1 MNKIAIVCEGKTDKV
16 FLEEIIKHLQK
27 DPAKCNFYICGGKS
41 NVLNSKHAKYEKLEK
56 DLETIT
62 DILFVVDAD
71 CEKSGAKYNGF
82 DNTQNSLNDV
92 ISSLNLQNV
101 ETETYIMCDPH
112 TKTGTLESLILS
124 TIEAP
129 RRECIENFLACSNFS
144 SKDNHKAVINEIYRI
159 AYPNAP
165 YDFSH
170 PHFDELKSK
179 LNALFDTF

>member
-1 MNKIAIVCEGKTDKV
+1 MNKIAIVCEGKTDKA

-27 DPAKCNFYICGGKS
+27 DPEKCSFYVCGGKS
-41 NVLNSKHAKYEKLEK
+41 NVLNSQHAKYKKLEK

-62 DILFVVDAD
+62 NVLFVVDAD
-71 CEKSGAKYNGF
+71 CEKSDAKNNGF
-82 DNTQNSLNDV
+82 NNTQNSLEEL
-92 ISSLNLQNV
+92 IKSLNLPNV
-101 ETETYIMCDPH
+101 ETKNYIMCDPH

-129 RRECIENFLACSNFS
+129 RRVCIENFLACSHFA

-170 PHFDELKSK
+170 THFDELKSK
-179 LNALFDTF
+179 LKALFE